1 MTVFRYYVGRSKWD
15 FSPSELTR
23 YCTCYVVTR
32 ISDTSNLVFL
42 YAEEFLS
49 RVPVHVSP
57 FLDGIP
63 CTFFKLWCVLCC
75 KNALLPFLKNKE
87 EHLLPYNLLSHFS
100 DLVLFELWVHLKISL
115 PSCELSFISVFTSA
129 GYNRTKGLKT
139 FLKPKFG
146 ALSSSF
152 YYNNILRFGDALSL
166 IKK

>member
-1 MTVFRYYVGRSKWD
+1 MRFFPSRTDKVLYMLHCDKDFRHKQ
-15 FSPSELTR
+15 FSLSI
-23 YCTCYVVTR
+23 CWR
-32 ISDTSNLVFL
+32 ISEQSASSCKPFFETAYPVH
-42 YAEEFLS
+42 FLS
-49 RVPVHVSP
+49 Y
-57 FLDGIP
+57 DM
-63 CTFFKLWCVLCC
+63 CC
-75 KNALLPFLKNKE
+75 AAKMLYYRFWKIRRNICSL
-87 EHLLPYNLLSHFS
+87 YNLLSHFS

-152 YYNNILRFGDALSL
+152 YYNNILRFVDALSL

>member
-1 MTVFRYYVGRSKWD
+1 MRFFPFWTDKVLYMLRCDKDFRHKQ
-15 FSPSELTR
+15 FSLSI
-23 YCTCYVVTR
+23 CWR
-32 ISDTSNLVFL
+32 ISEQS
-42 YAEEFLS
+42 AS
-49 RVPVHVSP
+49 SCKP
-57 FLDGIP
+57 FLNGIP
-63 CTFFKLWCVLCC
+63 CTFFKLWYVLCC